1 MKRESGKEAA
11 DVTILGAGIVGV
23 CCALSALERGL
34 TVTIIDRKD
43 PGEETS
49 YGNAGVIS
57 PWSVVPQCTPEVWK
71 SVPRWLLDPKGP
83 VKVRWR
89 DLPSI
94 LPWAWSF
101 LCNAT
106 PEKVEKIS
114 DAMSLL
120 MLENLELY
128 RRYLSGTGHENL
140 LAESMHVSVYRGDT
154 KPALEDLPYR
164 LRSARGAKVEIIGGE
179 ELRDLEPDLAPGYHS
194 AALVKDQAR
203 ARDPGKLCKVLAAQA
218 QTCGAA
224 FRRCEVTALRPREDG
239 THNLETTEGL
249 IPTRKLVLAVGIW
262 SAELL
267 RPLGIYLPLIAER
280 GYHLEF
286 TEPQVALN
294 NSIQDAGA
302 KIIVSSM
309 NGGVRVAGTAE
320 FASLDAPP
328 NYARAQAL
336 EPLAK
341 RLLPRLNTGAKR
353 QWMGI
358 RPSFPDNLPAI
369 GPVPGFHN
377 LIAAFGHSHYGLGM
391 APGTGRIIAD
401 CLEGKAANSDL
412 SMISPARF

>member
-1 MKRESGKEAA
+1 MKGESDRVAT

-57 PWSVVPQCTPEVWK
+57 PWSVVPQCTPGVWT

-83 VKVRWR
+83 VKLRWR

-101 LCNAT
+101 LRNAT
-106 PEKVEKIS
+106 PEKVERIS

-120 MLENLELY
+120 MLENVEVY
-128 RRYLSGTGHENL
+128 RRHLSGTGHENL
-140 LAESMHVSVYRGDT
+140 LADSLHVSVYRGRARPT
-154 KPALEDLPYR
+154 LEDLPYR
-164 LRSARGAKVEIIGGE
+164 LRTARGASVEIIGAND
-179 ELRDLEPDLAPGYHS
+179 LRDLEPDLATDYHT
-194 AALVKDQAR
+194 AVLVKGQAR
-203 ARDPGKLCKVLAAQA
+203 ARNPGGLCKLLAGQAQA
-218 QTCGAA
+218 HGAEI
-224 FRRCEVTALRPREDG
+224 RRIEVTALRPQEDG
-239 THNLETTEGL
+239 SLNLETTEGL
-249 IPTRKLVLAVGIW
+249 IPTRKLVLAGGIW
-262 SAELL
+262 SSELL
-267 RPLGIYLPLIAER
+267 RPLGIRLPLMAER

-294 NSIQDAGA
+294 NSIQDADA
-302 KIIVSSM
+302 KIIISSM
-309 NGGVRVAGTAE
+309 TGGVRVAGTAE

-328 NYARAQAL
+328 NYARAEAL
-336 EPLAK
+336 APLAK
-341 RLLPRLNTGAKR
+341 RLLPGLNTQVKR
-353 QWMGI
+353 RWMGI

-369 GPVPGFHN
+369 GPIPGFHN

-391 APGTGRIIAD
+391 APATGRIVAET
-401 CLEGKAANSDL
+401 LAGEPANHDL
-412 SMISPARF
+412 SMISPGRF

>member
-1 MKRESGKEAA
+1 MKREPGKETT

-57 PWSVVPQCTPEVWK
+57 PWSVVPQCTPGVWK

-94 LPWAWSF
+94 LPWAWAF
-101 LCNAT
+101 LRNAT
-106 PEKVEKIS
+106 PEKVERIS

-120 MLENLELY
+120 MLENVEIY

-140 LAESMHVSVYRGDT
+140 LAESMHVSVYRGDA
-154 KPALEDLPYR
+154 KPALDDLPYR
-164 LRSARGAKVEIIGGE
+164 LRSARGAKVEIIGGK
-179 ELRDLEPDLAPGYHS
+179 ELRDLEPDLAPRYHT

-203 ARDPGKLCKVLAAQA
+203 ARDPGKLCKVLAEQAQA
-218 QTCGAA
+218 QGAE
-224 FRRCEVTALRPREDG
+224 FRRIEVTALRPQEDG
-239 THNLETTEGL
+239 TQSLETKEGL
-249 IPTRKLVLAVGIW
+249 LPTNKLVLAGGIW

-267 RPLGIYLPLIAER
+267 RPLGIRLPLMAER

-286 TEPQVALN
+286 TEPGVILN

-309 NGGVRVAGTAE
+309 NGGIRVAGTAE
-320 FASLDAPP
+320 FANIDAPP
-328 NYARAQAL
+328 NYARAEAL
-336 EPLAK
+336 APLAK
-341 RLLPRLNTGAKR
+341 RLLPGLNTGLKR

-358 RPSFPDNLPAI
+358 RPSFPDNLPVI

-377 LIAAFGHSHYGLGM
+377 LVAAFGHSHYGLGM
-391 APGTGRIIAD
+391 APGTGRIVAELLD
-401 CLEGKAANSDL
+401 GKQTNRDL
-412 SMISPARF
+412 SMVSTSRF